1 MMNESVSIFDNPLI
15 VIKRGEKEMRLTGII
30 KKSGDYYVALCIE
43 INVSSQGESIE
54 EARKMLQEACDEYI
68 SYMKDEGLEDEI
80 KSVPVDILREFLMDD
95 VECVR
100 PSSSWVYSESITF
113 EVCASV

>member
-1 MMNESVSIFDNPLI
+1 MMDEFESIFDNQRI
-15 VIKRGEKEMRLTGII
+15 VIKGAEKEMRLTGII
-30 KKSGDYYVALCIE
+30 KKSGNYYVALCIE

-54 EARKMLQEACDEYI
+54 ETRKMLQEACDEYL

-100 PSSSWVYSESITF
+100 PSSGWVYSESITF